1 MPVYPFFMHYKA
13 LDVIFTITFHLD
25 AFGKTWGGRRQ
36 KSQEVRHPAFGRLG
50 LHWKPPTFTFI
61 PMGGRISVP
70 RTQPDSNPRQRAG
83 LCQPGCGPTVV
94 ALFT

>member
-25 AFGKTWGGRRQ
+25 AFGKTWEGRRQ
-36 KSQEVRHPAFGRLG
+36 KSQEVRHPAFGRQDLG
-50 LHWKPPTFTFI
+50 CKPPTFTFI
-61 PMGGRISVP
+61 PMEGRILVP
-70 RTQPDSNPRQRAG
+70 RTQPYSNHWQRAG
-83 LCQPGCGPTVV
+83 PCQPGCGPTVV